1 MKINLHIKK
10 KKKLKP
16 RSIML
21 KGKRRDAKR
30 NRDTMNELDTI
41 ILERQ
46 RSAPLKR
53 KMKRIRKKYLQAQK
67 GGRLRSWIL
76 FFQFLWTYFYMFH
89 YQMISFLGF
98 YLYIWQM
105 NWIFNHFLH
114 SQIYLFLL
122 GWGICLEQWL
132 PFNINLA
139 LKL

>member
-76 FFQFLWTYFYMFH
+76 FFQFL
-89 YQMISFLGF
+89 
-98 YLYIWQM
+98 
-105 NWIFNHFLH
+105 
-114 SQIYLFLL
+114 
-122 GWGICLEQWL
+122 
-132 PFNINLA
+132 
-139 LKL
+139 